1 MSRTKSDC
9 EASRRHRDNNAIPS
23 WQSNRMRSLIA
34 ERWQEVWQIVEAREK
49 EKKLDSSRL

>member
-9 EASRRHRDNNAIPS
+9 EASRRHRDNNVIPS

-49 EKKLDSSRL
+49 EKN

>member
-1 MSRTKSDC
+1 MSRNKSD
-9 EASRRHRDNNAIPS
+9 RHNNAIPL

-49 EKKLDSSRL
+49 QKN

>member
-1 MSRTKSDC
+1 MSRTKSD
-9 EASRRHRDNNAIPS
+9 RDNNTIPS

-49 EKKLDSSRL
+49 EKN